1 VLAGL
6 RLEAKAMQFSSRI
19 LGYPGKSNRPAFLLL
34 VFEPSHSAVE
44 AINPHFS
51 ALPADKLKEV
61 FAQ

>member
-1 VLAGL
+1 
-6 RLEAKAMQFSSRI
+6 MQFSSRI

-51 ALPADKLKEV
+51 ALPAHKLKEV